1 MAARI
6 NVSPDM
12 LSLLK
17 KIEKDGNV
25 TKKYVMSTPNVSK
38 TIKALMKHKFVVGVG
53 SDYSTFEMTDLGRKL
68 LALTPR
74 YSGNTDTNGIPNEVW
89 VVLVDEAAGTVENPK
104 ARVDMRSEPKK
115 DTITDTR
122 TLNEIQ
128 DKKESGFKSKF
139 LASSASADSK
149 RYYRAVAQA
158 LGGTLSSY
166 EEGKEMKRIKIRT
179 KDMNLEILQS
189 WRRDGTPSKPVTILN
204 FDDGSMNLGRF
215 SIWAGKPEMY
225 AEDIQNA
232 LSKHNKTEED

>member
-1 MAARI
+1 MARVTITADMHSLIQRI
-6 NVSPDM
+6 
-12 LSLLK
+12 K
-17 KIEKDGNV
+17 KEGFV
-25 TKKYVMSTPNVSK
+25 TKQYVMKTPMVSK
-38 TIKALMKHKFVVGVG
+38 TLKALIKHGFVEGIG
-53 SDYSTFEMTDLGRKL
+53 SDHRTFELTDLGKQL
-68 LALTPR
+68 SELTPR
-74 YSGNTDTNGIPNEVW
+74 FSGESALPSGELRDSWQVI
-89 VVLVDEAAGTVENPK
+89 VDGGTVTNPK
-104 ARVDMRSEPKK
+104 EKK
-115 DTITDTR
+115 ELRKDYRKTYPITETR
-122 TLNEIQ
+122 TLQETQ

-139 LASSASADSK
+139 LASSSSADSK

-189 WRRDGTPSKPVTILN
+189 WRRDGSESKPVTILN

-232 LSKHNKTEED
+232 LSKHNKTEEN